1 MLEKLFTNY
10 SISEIFIFL
19 IIICLSIK
27 ELITFIDW
35 LKGQSKKI
43 VDKNKE
49 KERVDKI
56 EKQQQENIEQLKD
69 IMKSIKILIDSDK
82 DDIKSWITDKHHYF
96 CYEQKYIDDYSL
108 DCIEKRY
115 AHYIDEGGNHF
126 IHQLMDEIRAL
137 PRVSNIE

>member
-10 SISEIFIFL
+10 SISEIFIF
-19 IIICLSIK
+19 IIILCFAFK
-27 ELITFIDW
+27 ELVTFIDW